1 MDFHLILNPFIMMTR
16 LYKNQ
21 GQITGIGILFI
32 EIRCHL

>member
-16 LYKNQ
+16 LDKNQ
-21 GQITGIGILFI
+21 GQITGKVILFI